1 LVKYVRILGKMTIH
15 SDPKKVD
22 QPTRRDFLYL
32 SVSAMGAVGCG
43 AVAWPFIHS
52 MNPAADVLALSSIDI
67 DLKAIPEATTR
78 TVVWRGKPLFIRHRT
93 DGEIQSAKTVP
104 LKQLLDPQTD
114 EERFKTHAQWL
125 VVVGVCTHLG
135 CIPNK
140 REGMTPIPGTQQ
152 NETGGWHCPC
162 HGSVYDISGRVRV
175 GPAPR
180 NLEVPPYQFIN
191 DTTLRVG

>member
-1 LVKYVRILGKMTIH
+1 MANDSKGLN
-15 SDPKKVD
+15 

-32 SVSAMGAVGCG
+32 TTGAMGVVGCG
-43 AVAWPFIHS
+43 AVAWPFLHS
-52 MNPAADVLALSSIDI
+52 MNPAADVRALSSVEI
-67 DLKAIPEATTR
+67 DLKMIPEATTR

-93 DGEIQSAKTVP
+93 EAEIQAAKAVP
-104 LKQLLDPQTD
+104 LKALLDPQTD
-114 EERFKTHAQWL
+114 EERFKTKPEWL

-140 REGMTPIPGTQQ
+140 REGMTSIPSTQ
-152 NETGGWHCPC
+152 NEEGGWHCPC

-175 GPAPR
+175 GPAPK

>member
-1 LVKYVRILGKMTIH
+1 MTAD
-15 SDPKKVD
+15 SKN

-32 SVSAMGAVGCG
+32 TTGAMGIVGCG
-43 AVAWPFIHS
+43 AVAWPFLQS
-52 MNPAADVLALSSIDI
+52 MNPAADVRALSSVEV
-67 DLKAIPEATTR
+67 DLKMIPEATTR

-93 DGEIQSAKTVP
+93 EAEIQSAKAVP
-104 LKQLLDPQTD
+104 LKALLDPQTD
-114 EERFKTHAQWL
+114 EERFKTKPEWL

-140 REGMTPIPGTQQ
+140 REGMAPIPGAQ
-152 NETGGWHCPC
+152 NEGGGWHCPC

-175 GPAPR
+175 GPAPK